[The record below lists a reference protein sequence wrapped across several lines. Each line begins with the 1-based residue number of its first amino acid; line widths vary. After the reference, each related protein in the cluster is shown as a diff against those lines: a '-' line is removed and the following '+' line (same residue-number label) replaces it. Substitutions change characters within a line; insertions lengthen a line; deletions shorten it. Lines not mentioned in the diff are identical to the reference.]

1 MLLLAFVAAL
11 LTLLWGVQTVVRA
24 RMDVQDL
31 TSISGAD
38 EERG

>member
-1 MLLLAFVAAL
+1 MLLLGFVAAL
-11 LTLLWGVQTVVRA
+11 FTLLWGVQTVVRA
-24 RMDVQDL
+24 RMDVQDP